1 MQLLTLIHPGK
12 LGKRKQ
18 EEKKE
23 IGEES
28 LPMEDRLALLSTV
41 DGSKTPPRTDTL
53 AQLLAQVHRLT
64 KDISSNK
71 LNKSVTQGLHSN
83 DQRILTSVLDRADP
97 ALIDN
102 TVSPI
107 SSARSFSRQKQFT
120 CLEPGSYSW
129 LLCS

>member
-1 MQLLTLIHPGK
+1 
-12 LGKRKQ
+12 
-18 EEKKE
+18 
-23 IGEES
+23 
-28 LPMEDRLALLSTV
+28 MEDRLALLSTV

-102 TVSPI
+102 TVSLI
-107 SSARSFSRQKQFT
+107 F
-120 CLEPGSYSW
+120 
-129 LLCS
+129 